1 MPRWG
6 ALNIVVLIKPAPDIT
21 KAKFDIERGT
31 VDRSSTT
38 LEINPFDLYAIEVA
52 KRIKRLFGGTITSL
66 SMAPPHAEPA
76 LRDAIARGVDR
87 AILLSDK
94 RFAGADTLAT
104 SYTLAAAIRKLGSFD
119 IILCGEK
126 SVDGDTAHVGPE
138 VAEHLKI
145 PHISFVIRVVD
156 ITRDRI
162 IVEADYGDA
171 YYTVDLK
178 LPALIALSR
187 PVIFKEEFVE
197 PSMPKISDVLRAKRA
212 KIEVWNADYLS
223 DVADVGR
230 FGLAGSPT
238 RVVKAYYA
246 LEKGRMARFVKGDES
261 IITLLN
267 TLKELGVIQ

>member
-1 MPRWG
+1 VD
-6 ALNIVVLIKPAPDIT
+6 IVVLIKPTPDIT
-21 KAKFDIERGT
+21 KVKFDVEKGV
-31 VDRSSTT
+31 VDRSSAT

-52 KRIKRLFGGTITSL
+52 KRIKRLFGGTITSI

-104 SYTLAAAIRKLGSFD
+104 SYTLAVAIRKLGHFD

-138 VAEHLKI
+138 VAEFLGI
-145 PHISFVIRVVD
+145 PHISFVTR
-156 ITRDRI
+156 ITSISRDTI
-162 IVEADYGDA
+162 VVEADFGDA
-171 YYTVDLK
+171 YYEVELR
-178 LPALIALSR
+178 LPALVALSR

-197 PSMPKISDVLRAKRA
+197 PSMPRVSDVLRAKRA
-212 KIEVWNADYLS
+212 RVEVWNADALS
-223 DVADVGR
+223 DVANASR

-246 LEKGRMARFVKGDES
+246 LEKGRNARVVRGDEGVAA
-261 IITLLN
+261 ILN
-267 TLKELGVIQ
+267 ALRELGVVL